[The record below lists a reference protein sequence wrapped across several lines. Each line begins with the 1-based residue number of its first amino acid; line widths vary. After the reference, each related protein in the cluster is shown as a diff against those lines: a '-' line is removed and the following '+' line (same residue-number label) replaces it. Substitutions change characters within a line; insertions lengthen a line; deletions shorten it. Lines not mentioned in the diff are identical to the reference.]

1 MCIHL
6 VFHVSLLEP
15 YALSSFPNCVV
26 PPPPIQLVDE
36 PKNEV
41 EKILDSKI
49 MRKKLYHLVDWLG
62 YIPNDRT

>member
-1 MCIHL
+1 MCIHP
-6 VFHVSLLEP
+6 VFHVSLLEHCT
-15 YALSSFPNCVV
+15 LSSIPSRIV
-26 PPPPIQLVDE
+26 PPLIVQLVDE